1 MVRCCVTCKTA
12 SRRQAVAYF
21 GVGQLSVGSASVAEP
36 IGPFLGLD
44 AGDAVELGELLA
56 FLSDWLASDP
66 NRLDASLY
74 DFVGAPDYVGPVCRI
89 DELRADVDRF
99 ARMLLGY
106 GPWPR

>member
-1 MVRCCVTCKTA
+1 M
-12 SRRQAVAYF
+12 
-21 GVGQLSVGSASVAEP
+21 AER

-66 NRLDASLY
+66 NRLDASLH
-74 DFVGAPDYVGPVCRI
+74 DYVAPPDHIAAASRI
-89 DELRADVDRF
+89 DELRADIERY

-106 GPWPR
+106 DTAGRFLG

>member
-1 MVRCCVTCKTA
+1 M
-12 SRRQAVAYF
+12 
-21 GVGQLSVGSASVAEP
+21 AEP

-66 NRLDASLY
+66 NRLDASLHDY
-74 DFVGAPDYVGPVCRI
+74 VGAPDHLGAAYRI
-89 DELRADVDRF
+89 DELRADGEHY

-106 GPWPR
+106 DTAGSFFG

>member
-1 MVRCCVTCKTA
+1 M
-12 SRRQAVAYF
+12 
-21 GVGQLSVGSASVAEP
+21 AER

-66 NRLDASLY
+66 NRLDASLHGLRRAA
-74 DFVGAPDYVGPVCRI
+74 DHIAAACRI
-89 DELRADVDRF
+89 DELRADIERY

-106 GPWPR
+106 DTAGRFLG